1 MCSAQHYFSLLS
13 WSKGKNKICTFSCQL
28 FHLHWESVYVL
39 LDQGRDTTP
48 IQSWTELCSQ
58 KSTVLTAQN
67 WCIAVRWFWR
77 FPLKFSQSPATA
89 TLWWSSKCKCA
100 SGKQSSGPSVW
111 RRARCPVIHSS
122 WNAATRPEK
131 YRRSRS
137 NYLFQL
143 GIGAFCIFHNIWK

>member
-58 KSTVLTAQN
+58 KSSVNSSELMHCCQMILAISSSEVQSEP
-67 WCIAVRWFWR
+67 CHSH
-77 FPLKFSQSPATA
+77 PLVILQMQMCLREAKF
-89 TLWWSSKCKCA
+89 
-100 SGKQSSGPSVW
+100 
-111 RRARCPVIHSS
+111 R
-122 WNAATRPEK
+122 
-131 YRRSRS
+131 
-137 NYLFQL
+137 
-143 GIGAFCIFHNIWK
+143 AFCVEESTVSCDTQLLECCHKAR